1 MNFLKPNQEQHRH
14 LWLPIVISMSILI
27 RLIIA
32 FFVPAIFGSHSLPP
46 EKKHG
51 TVVASGDGHS
61 LRGASISSNKVYL
74 SSIRRATHIDIED
87 ALGGVEN
94 IKLLTLP
101 EMDGFLFSGLGC
113 KELFSNEEVI
123 YVMDDWHL
131 LQDKIRVSD
140 LPEVVFK
147 SDDNQIDVVFTTI
160 SFKDLVLDLPQHI
173 ACGVLA
179 QAST

>member
-1 MNFLKPNQEQHRH
+1 MA
-14 LWLPIVISMSILI
+14 IVY
-27 RLIIA
+27 
-32 FFVPAIFGSHSLPP
+32 SL
-46 EKKHG
+46 
-51 TVVASGDGHS
+51 VD
-61 LRGASISSNKVYL
+61 L
-74 SSIRRATHIDIED
+74 SSKKSDVED
-87 ALGGVEN
+87 ALGVEDFS
-94 IKLLTLP
+94 KLFHPTLP
-101 EMDGFLFSGLGC
+101 EMDGSLFSGLGC

-179 QAST
+179 QARSQYNPQEEENGNVHIVLYSQFVESKYDVITAYVDKL

>member
-1 MNFLKPNQEQHRH
+1 MMA
-14 LWLPIVISMSILI
+14 IVY
-27 RLIIA
+27 
-32 FFVPAIFGSHSLPP
+32 SL
-46 EKKHG
+46 
-51 TVVASGDGHS
+51 VD
-61 LRGASISSNKVYL
+61 L
-74 SSIRRATHIDIED
+74 SSKKSDVED
-87 ALGGVEN
+87 AN
-94 IKLLTLP
+94 LLHPTLP

-123 YVMDDWHL
+123 YVIDDWHL

-179 QAST
+179 QARSQYLQNSQENENGIVHIVFTPNLLFTQQIRIWWKADTTLSTAYG